1 MTEQLI
7 QIEAPNIIIKKQNV
21 ILDATVL
28 TALMNCERYLD
39 LRFNRNL
46 IPINGNSN
54 ALEAGIVV
62 HKILEEYTKALL
74 HGDSRNVAIQIGM
87 AAGDEA
93 YKIAE
98 NVPEDNVLDKQGKV
112 KFVGYQWIIATMQQY
127 FERWK
132 NDSWTPIES
141 EKVHGQVVYEDEEV
155 RVLWKAKLDRI
166 VDTFQDGILPVDHKS
181 MKMNRDTIKLN
192 NQFMGQCLVAK
203 TRKVCIDKIGWQ
215 RSLKPEE
222 KFLRVMINYTDQ
234 QLAEQIGV
242 IGYYAK
248 TLINLREQG
257 YYPPRYTY
265 CDKYNGCMYRR
276 DICESNPDDRERMI
290 QLHYKVG
297 ESWDP
302 TNPDDE
308 D

>member
-1 MTEQLI
+1 MS
-7 QIEAPNIIIKKQNV
+7 IEIITQKKNV

-141 EKVHGQVVYEDEEV
+141 EKVHGQVVYEDES
-155 RVLWKAKLDRI
+155 RHNK
-166 VDTFQDGILPVDHKS
+166 
-181 MKMNRDTIKLN
+181 IKQSIHGSVSRCKN
-192 NQFMGQCLVAK
+192 
-203 TRKVCIDKIGWQ
+203 
-215 RSLKPEE
+215 S
-222 KFLRVMINYTDQ
+222 
-234 QLAEQIGV
+234 
-242 IGYYAK
+242 
-248 TLINLREQG
+248 
-257 YYPPRYTY
+257 
-265 CDKYNGCMYRR
+265 
-276 DICESNPDDRERMI
+276 
-290 QLHYKVG
+290 
-297 ESWDP
+297 
-302 TNPDDE
+302 
-308 D
+308 